1 MCIYIGGTCP
11 LTNFL
16 RGQAHTITQM
26 LFFLPKNTQIRGL
39 HCRIPYKEQ
48 SYLNGTDLGEEVKVS
63 ESSLAGPSAC
73 MRTVQKDEKD
83 QMVESFSG

>member
-1 MCIYIGGTCP
+1 
-11 LTNFL
+11 
-16 RGQAHTITQM
+16 M
-26 LFFLPKNTQIRGL
+26 LFFLPKTPRSEGFTVES
-39 HCRIPYKEQ
+39 HTRRQ

-73 MRTVQKDEKD
+73 MRMVQKDEKD